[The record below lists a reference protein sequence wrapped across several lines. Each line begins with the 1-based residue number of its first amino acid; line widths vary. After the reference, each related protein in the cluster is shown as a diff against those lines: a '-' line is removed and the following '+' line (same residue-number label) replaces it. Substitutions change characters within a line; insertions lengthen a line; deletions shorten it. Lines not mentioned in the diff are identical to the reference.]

1 MGRRMEELSDITVMG
16 LGLPDFVAKSIFVAV
31 VIIAT
36 LLVQYVLVRAM
47 RKALDNSNIPS
58 ASIFINI
65 VRAILWLVALLSLM
79 QPIFGINPTG
89 LVAALGVGSVIIS
102 LGLQATV
109 ANIMSGLGL
118 MLGKVV
124 EPGDEVSISGFSGVV
139 TDVTWRH
146 TIVRAR
152 DGTEQVIPNSV
163 LNTSALTQR
172 TRWDVGD
179 CEVSFV
185 VQTGADLDEVE
196 REVIGRGEAVL
207 GDRLDKSIK
216 SSVTFGEMDAAG
228 ITGHAHFHL
237 KDGCAMGEAR
247 DRVVRSIAASPWLAG
262 ATPAEP

>member
-1 MGRRMEELSDITVMG
+1 MGEFSDISVMG
-16 LGLPDFVAKSIFVAV
+16 LELPDFVAKSVFVAV

-36 LLVQYVLVRAM
+36 LLVQYVLVRAL

-65 VRAILWLVALLSLM
+65 VRALLWLVALLSLM

-89 LVAALGVGSVIIS
+89 LVAALGVGSVVIS

-124 EPGDEVSISGFSGVV
+124 EPGDEVTISGFSGVV

-152 DGTEQVIPNSV
+152 E
-163 LNTSALTQR
+163 
-172 TRWDVGD
+172 
-179 CEVSFV
+179 
-185 VQTGADLDEVE
+185 
-196 REVIGRGEAVL
+196 IGR
-207 GDRLDKSIK
+207 
-216 SSVTFGEMDAAG
+216 
-228 ITGHAHFHL
+228 AH
-237 KDGCAMGEAR
+237 
-247 DRVVRSIAASPWLAG
+247 V
-262 ATPAEP
+262 

>member
-1 MGRRMEELSDITVMG
+1 MGRHMEELSDITVMG

-124 EPGDEVSISGFSGVV
+124 EPGTKRNV
-139 TDVTWRH
+139 TAK
-146 TIVRAR
+146 I
-152 DGTEQVIPNSV
+152 
-163 LNTSALTQR
+163 
-172 TRWDVGD
+172 
-179 CEVSFV
+179 
-185 VQTGADLDEVE
+185 
-196 REVIGRGEAVL
+196 
-207 GDRLDKSIK
+207 
-216 SSVTFGEMDAAG
+216 
-228 ITGHAHFHL
+228 
-237 KDGCAMGEAR
+237 
-247 DRVVRSIAASPWLAG
+247 
-262 ATPAEP
+262 

>member
-1 MGRRMEELSDITVMG
+1 MEELSDITVMG

-237 KDGCAMGEAR
+237 KDGCAMSEAR